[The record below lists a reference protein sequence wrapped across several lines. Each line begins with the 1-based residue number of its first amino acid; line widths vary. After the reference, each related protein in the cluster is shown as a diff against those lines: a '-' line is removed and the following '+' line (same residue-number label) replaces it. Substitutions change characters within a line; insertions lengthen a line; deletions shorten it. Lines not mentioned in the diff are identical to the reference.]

1 MSKPRRIRV
10 ITLTVALLTAAGI
23 GAILLVPRHQ
33 MAQPAAHV
41 SAVRRAAHSGGVW
54 PNTHLGFAPRRAS
67 ASFHYYDPL
76 HDPPPSAS
84 PQQLK
89 SWSQL
94 TYRLTLESLR
104 PDLSG
109 PSLANLYKTEAALA
123 NQGNT
128 QAASLLFKGFAHCSL
143 DALALP
149 ADPLALKQK
158 IARMNATREDMHRL
172 PTSHLASAIT
182 RLKESYHFCLG
193 ETYPKLAM
201 VVRWARIA
209 AWSLNPRTMWV
220 LEHTG
225 PGGIVALTE
234 KRKQTQ
240 AMDARM
246 EQVIIDRAARAG
258 VAAAWFSWSK
268 IYLYG
273 SYGHRKNPTRA
284 FAELYTA
291 YLLTRSPAMA
301 YRIWKESQGTI
312 TASEIQAGE
321 AMARRNYREIRERQ
335 SSISH

>member
-33 MAQPAAHV
+33 MAQPAARV
-41 SAVRRAAHSGGVW
+41 SAVRRAAHSGVTW
-54 PNTHLGFAPRRAS
+54 PNTHLEFVHKRAS
-67 ASFHYYDPL
+67 DSFHYYDPL
-76 HDPPPSAS
+76 HDPPPSAT

-94 TYRLTLESLR
+94 TYRLDLESIR

-109 PSLANLYKTEAALA
+109 PSLASLDKTEAALA
-123 NQGNT
+123 NQGNMR
-128 QAASLLFKGFAHCSL
+128 AATLLFKGFAYCSL
-143 DALALP
+143 DALVLP

-193 ETYPKLAM
+193 ESYQKLTT
-201 VVRWARIA
+201 VVHWARIA

-220 LEHTG
+220 LEHTVT
-225 PGGIVALTE
+225 GIMALTE
-234 KRKQTQ
+234 KRKRTQ

-246 EQVIIDRAARAG
+246 EQVIVDRAARAG

-268 IYLYG
+268 IYLHG
-273 SYGHRKNPTRA
+273 WYGHRRNPTRA
-284 FAELYTA
+284 FAGLYTA
-291 YLLTRSPAMA
+291 YLLTRSPALA

>member
-1 MSKPRRIRV
+1 MSKPHRIRV
-10 ITLTVALLTAAGI
+10 ITLTVTLLAAGI
-23 GAILLVPRHQ
+23 SAVLLIRWHQ
-33 MAQPAAHV
+33 MTRPAARV
-41 SAVRRAAHSGGVW
+41 SAVRRAAHSGVTW
-54 PNTHLGFAPRRAS
+54 PNTHLEFAHKRAS
-67 ASFHYYDPL
+67 DSFHYYDPL
-76 HDPPPSAS
+76 HDPPPSAT

-109 PSLANLYKTEAALA
+109 PSLASLDKTEAALA
-123 NQGNT
+123 NQGNMR
-128 QAASLLFKGFAHCSL
+128 AATLLFKGFAYCSF

-172 PTSHLASAIT
+172 PTSHLASAIA

-193 ETYPKLAM
+193 EPYPKPSTIEH
-201 VVRWARIA
+201 WARIA
-209 AWSLNPRTMWV
+209 AWGLNPRTMWV
-220 LEHTG
+220 LAHTM
-225 PGGIVALTE
+225 PDTLTG
-234 KRKQTQ
+234 KRKQTL

-246 EQVIIDRAARAG
+246 EQVITDRAARAG

-268 IYLYG
+268 IYLHG
-273 SYGHRKNPTRA
+273 WYGHRKNPTRA
-284 FAELYTA
+284 FAGLYTA
-291 YLLTRSPAMA
+291 YLLTRSPALA